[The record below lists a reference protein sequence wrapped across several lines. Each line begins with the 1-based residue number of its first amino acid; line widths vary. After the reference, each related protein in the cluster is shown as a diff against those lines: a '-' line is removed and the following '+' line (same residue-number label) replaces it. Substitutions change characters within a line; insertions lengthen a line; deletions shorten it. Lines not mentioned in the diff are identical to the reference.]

1 MQTFTLDTRTL
12 AVVLIA
18 VSVLISLLMLLLWR
32 TRKTYSG
39 FGLWA
44 ASTALHTTGF
54 FLFSLRDILPDYVTI
69 LLSNLLLLGATV
81 CIFEGIR
88 RFHGDHAQWTFN
100 IAALAVIMAIL
111 AYFTYVNNRLETR
124 IIIYSIFAAAMYFRC
139 AFELLLGTSE
149 ELRSTSWFTSTLLTL
164 YALILTARALISH
177 VTPEIHSIFMTNEL
191 QTVFYLSSLLLGLT
205 WTLSFVLLNSER
217 MELELRKA
225 QVELQHLARTDFLTG
240 VSNNRHFS
248 EVCESE
254 FQRARRLNHPLTV
267 CMIDVDNFKQI
278 NDLHGHATGDQI
290 LTTVASV
297 CRKNLRSMD
306 SFGRL
311 GGDEFAALL
320 PETGLDSGLNIAE
333 RLRPSVEQIDFQI
346 AAATLRITIS
356 LGVSTL
362 QPQDQQIETVLNRAD
377 AALYKAK
384 QGGRNRLCTS

>member
-1 MQTFTLDTRTL
+1 MQTFTLDTHTL
-12 AVVLIA
+12 TAVLIA
-18 VSVLISLLMLLLWR
+18 VSVLLSLLMLLLWR

-39 FGLWA
+39 FGLWT
-44 ASTALHTTGF
+44 ASSALHTAGF
-54 FLFSLRDILPDYVTI
+54 ILFSLRNILPDYITI
-69 LLSNLLLLGATV
+69 LLANLLLLGATV

-111 AYFTYVNNRLETR
+111 AYFTYVNNQLETR
-124 IIIYSIFAAAMYFRC
+124 IITYSVFAAAMYFRC

-149 ELRSTSWFTSTLLTL
+149 ALRSTSWFTSILFTL
-164 YALILTARALISH
+164 YALILAARALISH
-177 VTPEIHSIFMTNEL
+177 ATPEIHNIFMTNEL
-191 QTVFYLSSLLLGLT
+191 QTIFYLSSLLLGLT

-254 FQRARRLNHPLTV
+254 FQRARRLNHPLTI

-297 CRKNLRSMD
+297 CRKNLRLMD

-320 PETGLDSGLNIAE
+320 PETSMDSGLSIAE
-333 RLRPSVEQIDFQI
+333 RLRSSVEQIDFQI
-346 AAATLRITIS
+346 ATATLRITIS

-362 QPQDQQIETVLNRAD
+362 QPQDQQIETVLKRAD

-384 QGGRNRLCTS
+384 QSGRNRLCTS